1 MARRLLEKIYQVRDK
16 EWGYMETK
24 QFLLLNGALPFGIS
38 VTGLTRSAAQL
49 PNGNKLIAKES
60 F

>member
-1 MARRLLEKIYQVRDK
+1 
-16 EWGYMETK
+16 METK